1 MIGLRT
7 SRYYENANNNK
18 IALNFFQGDINDFNE
33 NDECN
38 DMLTKR
44 GKVKNKSKIEYFKN
58 YINNFKE
65 IKFKTAR
72 QIEIFRK
79 KEDKNKKDIKEK
91 KENLDIIN
99 ENTEKEQNINKIKF
113 NLIKETFQEGRE
125 AQLENI
131 NNINNKKNEMINN
144 KHQKIKN
151 TKKEIANKI
160 IRNNEELLNKLK
172 KNKNK
177 TKYEENE
184 KDKMKKKIMK
194 LKEKNKKKNLST
206 EKIFELFDKDNEKFL
221 KLIKAKKMRKI
232 KNKIS
237 KSFNNSYKKD
247 VYFNKE
253 NNQAIIPIIK
263 SEPNDNNKRNL
274 KEIENKFKMKI
285 LNKEQKYIDDISER
299 DIINQ
304 KRQNKVKTSI
314 YLSKS
319 CSNNKENIKSNKK
332 VALMCKNQ
340 KQFIKKRTI
349 EQNSDK

>member
-7 SRYYENANNNK
+7 SRFNENANNNK

-33 NDECN
+33 NDECE
-38 DMLTKR
+38 DILTKR

-72 QIEIFRK
+72 QIEIFRR

-99 ENTEKEQNINKIKF
+99 ENIEKEQNINKNKF

-131 NNINNKKNEMINN
+131 NNINNKMNEMINN
-144 KHQKIKN
+144 KHQKLKN
-151 TKKEIANKI
+151 IKKEIANKI

-177 TKYEENE
+177 TKYEDKE
-184 KDKMKKKIMK
+184 KEKMKKKIMK

-221 KLIKAKKMRKI
+221 KLIKAKKIRKI
-232 KNKIS
+232 KNKLS
-237 KSFNNSYKKD
+237 KSFNNSYKKAKD
-247 VYFNKE
+247 FNKVDI
-253 NNQAIIPIIK
+253 QAIIPNIK
-263 SEPNDNNKRNL
+263 SEPNENNKRNI
-274 KEIENKFKMKI
+274 KAIENKFNMKTF
-285 LNKEQKYIDDISER
+285 NKEQKYIDDISER
-299 DIINQ
+299 DIFNQ
-304 KRQNKVKTSI
+304 KRKNKVKTSI

-349 EQNSDK
+349 EQNSEK

>member
-1 MIGLRT
+1 MISLRT

-99 ENTEKEQNINKIKF
+99 ENTEKEQNINKNKF

-160 IRNNEELLNKLK
+160 IRNNEELLNK
-172 KNKNK
+172 
-177 TKYEENE
+177 
-184 KDKMKKKIMK
+184 
-194 LKEKNKKKNLST
+194 
-206 EKIFELFDKDNEKFL
+206 
-221 KLIKAKKMRKI
+221 
-232 KNKIS
+232 
-237 KSFNNSYKKD
+237 
-247 VYFNKE
+247 
-253 NNQAIIPIIK
+253 
-263 SEPNDNNKRNL
+263 
-274 KEIENKFKMKI
+274 
-285 LNKEQKYIDDISER
+285 
-299 DIINQ
+299 
-304 KRQNKVKTSI
+304 
-314 YLSKS
+314 
-319 CSNNKENIKSNKK
+319 
-332 VALMCKNQ
+332 
-340 KQFIKKRTI
+340 
-349 EQNSDK
+349 

>member
-7 SRYYENANNNK
+7 SRFNENANNNK

-33 NDECN
+33 NDECE
-38 DMLTKR
+38 DILTKR

-72 QIEIFRK
+72 QIEIFRR

-99 ENTEKEQNINKIKF
+99 ENIEKEQNINKNKF

-131 NNINNKKNEMINN
+131 NNINNKMNEMINN
-144 KHQKIKN
+144 KHQKLKN
-151 TKKEIANKI
+151 IKKEIANKI

-177 TKYEENE
+177 TKYEDKE
-184 KDKMKKKIMK
+184 KEKMKKKIMK

-221 KLIKAKKMRKI
+221 KLIKAKKIRKI
-232 KNKIS
+232 KNKLS
-237 KSFNNSYKKD
+237 KSFNNSYKKEKD
-247 VYFNKE
+247 FNKVDI
-253 NNQAIIPIIK
+253 QTIIPIIK
-263 SEPNDNNKRNL
+263 SEPNENNKRNI
-274 KEIENKFKMKI
+274 KAIENKFNMKTF
-285 LNKEQKYIDDISER
+285 NKEQKYIDDISER
-299 DIINQ
+299 DIFNQ
-304 KRQNKVKTSI
+304 KRKNKVKTSI

-340 KQFIKKRTI
+340 KQFIKKMTI
-349 EQNSDK
+349 EQNSEK